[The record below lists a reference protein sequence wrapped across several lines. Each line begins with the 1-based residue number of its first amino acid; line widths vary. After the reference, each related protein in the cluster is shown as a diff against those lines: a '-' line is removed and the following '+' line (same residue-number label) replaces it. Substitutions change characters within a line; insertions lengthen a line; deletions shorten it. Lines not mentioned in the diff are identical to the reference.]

1 MTASEVLG
9 KCMKNIKESEVI
21 TLLQKV
27 INNNCNDSFKKLSD
41 LYSRF
46 YYKVILKYSAPLY
59 KSGMSKKDI
68 DVEKDFILFKA
79 IKTFNAKQKTKFST
93 WFCNY
98 SRYHV
103 LNLINYSKKNRIFE
117 HEDIDEAAN
126 VKVYTVDKKND
137 TVAYLLSLLSSLK
150 DDRVR
155 KVYEARYFSGGRKV
169 ATWDK
174 VAEKVG
180 VSTQTAIN
188 LHEKTKPLLRAKVSS
203 DNFFDFV

>member
-9 KCMKNIKESEVI
+9 KCMKNIKESEVA
-21 TLLQKV
+21 TLLQRV
-27 INNNCNDSFKKLSD
+27 INDNCNDSFKNLSD

-46 YYKVILKYSAPLY
+46 YYKIILKYSAPLY
-59 KSGMSKKDI
+59 KAGMSKKDI
-68 DVEKDFILFKA
+68 EVEKDFILFKA
-79 IKTFNAKQKTKFST
+79 IKSFNAEQKTKFST

-103 LNLINYSKKNRIFE
+103 LNLINYSKKNRILE
-117 HEDIDEAAN
+117 HEDIDKAAN

-137 TVAYLLSLLSSLK
+137 TLTYLLSLLSSLK
-150 DDRVR
+150 DDRIR

>member
-9 KCMKNIKESEVI
+9 KCMKNIKESEVA

-27 INNNCNDSFKKLSD
+27 VKDNCNDSFKNLSD

-46 YYKVILKYSAPLY
+46 YYKIILKYSAPLY
-59 KSGMSKKDI
+59 KAGMSKKDI
-68 DVEKDFILFKA
+68 EVEKDFILFKA
-79 IKTFNAKQKTKFST
+79 IKSFNAEQKTKFST

-103 LNLINYSKKNRIFE
+103 LNLINYSKKNRILE

-137 TVAYLLSLLSSLK
+137 TLTYLLSLLSSLK

-188 LHEKTKPLLRAKVSS
+188 LHEKTKPLLKAKVSS

>member
-1 MTASEVLG
+1 
-9 KCMKNIKESEVI
+9 MKNIKESEVA

-27 INNNCNDSFKKLSD
+27 IKDNCNDSFKNLSD

-46 YYKVILKYSAPLY
+46 YYKIILKYSAPLY
-59 KSGMSKKDI
+59 KAGMSKKDI
-68 DVEKDFILFKA
+68 EVEKDFILFKA
-79 IKTFNAKQKTKFST
+79 IKSFNAEQKTKFST

-103 LNLINYSKKNRIFE
+103 LNLINYSKKNRILE

-137 TVAYLLSLLSSLK
+137 TLTYLLSLLSSLK
-150 DDRVR
+150 DDRIR

>member
-9 KCMKNIKESEVI
+9 KCMKNIKESEVA

-27 INNNCNDSFKKLSD
+27 IKDNCNDSFKNLSD

-46 YYKVILKYSAPLY
+46 YYKIILKYSAPLY
-59 KSGMSKKDI
+59 KAGMSKKDI
-68 DVEKDFILFKA
+68 EVEKDFILFKA
-79 IKTFNAKQKTKFST
+79 IKSFNAEQKTKFST

-103 LNLINYSKKNRIFE
+103 LNLINYSKKNRILE

-137 TVAYLLSLLSSLK
+137 TLTYLLSLLSSLK
-150 DDRVR
+150 DDRIR

>member
-1 MTASEVLG
+1 MTASEALG
-9 KCMKNIKESEVI
+9 KCMKNIKESEVA

-27 INNNCNDSFKKLSD
+27 IKDNCNDSFKNLSD

-46 YYKVILKYSAPLY
+46 YYKIILKYSAPLY
-59 KSGMSKKDI
+59 KAGMSKKDI
-68 DVEKDFILFKA
+68 EVEKDFILFKA
-79 IKTFNAKQKTKFST
+79 IKSFNAEQKTKFST

-103 LNLINYSKKNRIFE
+103 LNLINYSKKNRILE

-137 TVAYLLSLLSSLK
+137 TLTYLLSLLSSLK
-150 DDRVR
+150 DDRIR

>member
-9 KCMKNIKESEVI
+9 KCMKNIKESEVA

-27 INNNCNDSFKKLSD
+27 IKDNCNDSFKNLSD

-46 YYKVILKYSAPLY
+46 YYKIILKYSAPLY
-59 KSGMSKKDI
+59 KAGMSKKDI
-68 DVEKDFILFKA
+68 EVEKDFILFKA
-79 IKTFNAKQKTKFST
+79 IKSFNAEQKTKFST

-103 LNLINYSKKNRIFE
+103 LNLINYSKKNRILE

-137 TVAYLLSLLSSLK
+137 TLTYLLSLLSSLK